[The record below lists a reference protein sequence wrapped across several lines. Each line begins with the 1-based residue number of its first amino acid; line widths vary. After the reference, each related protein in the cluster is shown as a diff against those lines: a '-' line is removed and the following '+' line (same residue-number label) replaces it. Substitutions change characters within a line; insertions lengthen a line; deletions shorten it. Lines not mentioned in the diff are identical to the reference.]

1 MITNTLIQH
10 QMLQVSNEN
19 HIEGILYIPVYD
31 VFLGYLS
38 TYMMMFFE
46 KSVGT
51 DLSFTF
57 ELNLSIS

>member
-31 VFLGYLS
+31 VFWAIYQH
-38 TYMMMFFE
+38 MMMFFC
-46 KSVGT
+46 SRT
-51 DLSFTF
+51 DLTFIF
-57 ELNLSIS
+57 ELNLSFP

>member
-31 VFLGYLS
+31 IFLGYLS
-38 TYMMMFFE
+38 TYDDVFLLE
-46 KSVGT
+46 QIWH
-51 DLSFTF
+51 LY
-57 ELNLSIS
+57 LN